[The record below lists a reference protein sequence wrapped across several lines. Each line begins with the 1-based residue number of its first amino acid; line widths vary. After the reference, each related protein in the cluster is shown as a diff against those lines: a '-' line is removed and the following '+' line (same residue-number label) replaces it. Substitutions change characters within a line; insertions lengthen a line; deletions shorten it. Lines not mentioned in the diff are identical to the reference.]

1 MKKQFQV
8 EVQRTSTYIVT
19 VKNEQMALDAFKPV
33 AVMLNKDAFTLVDV
47 AKESA
52 KCYFSQNHA
61 YNTHLFGVGLLRD
74 PNLGVS
80 IKLTFDD
87 TIATTREVK
96 VTEVLNG

>member
-1 MKKQFQV
+1 MEKKFKV

-19 VKNEQMALDAFKPV
+19 VKDEHMALEAFKPV
-33 AVMLNKDAFTLVDV
+33 AIRLKKDVFSLVDV

-52 KCYFSQNHA
+52 KCYFAQNHA

-87 TIATTREVK
+87 TTA
-96 VTEVLNG
+96 VTKEIIKQE